1 MSVFL
6 SSFREDFRRA
16 HQRAAL
22 QALLA
27 RMSGRSIDLLSFDE
41 VRRRLQAGS
50 TAERGLQ
57 DIPVAAIIGTVGRTT
72 DFTRDFLPRESSDE
86 VRWARVAAANQDMA
100 LGGLPPIDV
109 YKIGDAFFVKDG
121 HHRVSVARENG
132 QATIQANV
140 TEVMTSVPFTSA
152 TQPADLILKSEY
164 AEFLSQT
171 ELGRSRPEVD
181 LTVSTP
187 GQYDRLLD
195 FIHVHRYFKGRLDNR
210 PLTLPEAAESW
221 LDEAYLP
228 VVMIIRDH
236 GVLRDYPDQTETD
249 LYIWLVDHTQELR
262 QALGWDVPPSALATA
277 LAEGYEPDA
286 RPGVGRRILKA
297 VVPNALEDGP
307 ATGVWRRAHL
317 ERRYVDRLFPEI
329 LVPISGSPT
338 SWRALEQAIV
348 IAKRE
353 KATLFGLHVG
363 DPTNP
368 GAQAHQAE
376 FRRMCVAAGVPGQL
390 AVEDGDV
397 TDKICQRAALADLV
411 VLNLAF
417 PPGPRTLDRLSSGFS
432 AIVRRC
438 PRPLLAVPETRPV
451 LDHVLLAFDGSA
463 KAREALFI
471 CAYLAGAWGS
481 RLTVLTVEDGH
492 LTGADAVQFAHQYL
506 EFHEVEATFV
516 SQAGQAAEVIAEL
529 AAAEGADI
537 VAMGGYGRVP
547 LLEVVVGSVVN
558 RILPLVRRPVLICR

>member
-1 MSVFL
+1 MSVNL

-27 RMSGRSIDLLSFDE
+27 RMTGRSVDLLSFDD
-41 VRRRLQAGS
+41 VRRRLRAGS

-57 DIPVAAIIGTVGRTT
+57 EIPVASIIGTVGRTT

-86 VRWARVAAANQDMA
+86 VRWARVAAANNDMS

-132 QATIQANV
+132 QPTIQANV
-140 TEVMTSVPFTSA
+140 TEVMTSIPFTSD
-152 TQPADLILKSEY
+152 TQPEDLIIKSEY
-164 AEFLSQT
+164 ADFLAQT
-171 ELGRSRPEVD
+171 ELDQSRPGVV
-181 LTVSTP
+181 LSVSSL
-187 GQYDRLLD
+187 GQYERLLN
-195 FIHVHRYFKGRLDNR
+195 FIDVHRYVKERLGDHS
-210 PLTLPEAAESW
+210 LTLPEAAASW
-221 LDEAYLP
+221 IDEAYLP

-236 GVLRDYPDQTETD
+236 GLLRDYPDQTEAD

-262 QALGWDVPPSALATA
+262 EALGWEVPPSALATA
-277 LAEGYEPDA
+277 LAEGYRPDA
-286 RPGVGRRILKA
+286 RLGVGSRILKA
-297 VVPNALEDGP
+297 VVPDALADGP
-307 ATGVWRRAHL
+307 AAGVWRRTHL

-329 LVPISGSPT
+329 LVPISGYPT

-348 IAKRE
+348 IARRE
-353 KATLFGLHVG
+353 KATLFGLHIG
-363 DPTNP
+363 NPASP

-376 FRRMCVAAGVPGQL
+376 FKRLCEEAGVPGQL
-390 AVEDGDV
+390 AIEEGDV

-438 PRPLLAVPETRPV
+438 PRPLLAVPEMRAA

-481 RLTVLTVEDGH
+481 TLTVLTVEDNRLPEG
-492 LTGADAVQFAHQYL
+492 DAVGFARQYL
-506 EFHEVEATFV
+506 EFHEVQATFV
-516 SQAGQAAEVIAEL
+516 TQAGNAADVIAAR
-529 AAAEGADI
+529 AAGDDVDL
-537 VAMGGYGRVP
+537 VAMGGYGRTP
-547 LLEVVVGSVVN
+547 LMEVVVGSVVN
-558 RILPLVRRPVLICR
+558 QILPLVHRPILICR